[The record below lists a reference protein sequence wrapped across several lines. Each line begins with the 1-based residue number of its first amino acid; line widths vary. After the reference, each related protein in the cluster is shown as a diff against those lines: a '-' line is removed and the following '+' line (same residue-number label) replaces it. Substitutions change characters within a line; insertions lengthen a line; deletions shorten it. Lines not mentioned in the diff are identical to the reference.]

1 MRNNQIIPSTRELR
15 ENVSHRLSLAVTK
28 VGSVTEISQMIGV
41 NRTQFSRYLSGK
53 SMPRPEVLYQLS
65 VQLGLPLEWFFS
77 SDVTSTSETAVL
89 QFGNAMAELVRGR
102 NFQIMDDVV
111 QDGLYLLWK
120 GMFNS
125 ASGAEALMCS
135 VNSYAGVKKIKL
147 SVRRILAEDG
157 VIDGL
162 PIEHHFIN
170 GVMFKSSEGVL
181 SLFSESRFNIMWA
194 GYMQKAYLKQSRGLD
209 ENLIGVLANYRP
221 AGRNAVSLVPLVL
234 EKISDKVGGVLSAAR
249 RSTRYYAEDIPPHIQ
264 TYFKTV
270 DVPEYRF

>member
-1 MRNNQIIPSTRELR
+1 
-15 ENVSHRLSLAVTK
+15 
-28 VGSVTEISQMIGV
+28 MIGV

-209 ENLIGVLANYRP
+209 ENLIGVLTNYRP

-264 TYFKTV
+264 TYFKIV

>member
-1 MRNNQIIPSTRELR
+1 
-15 ENVSHRLSLAVTK
+15 
-28 VGSVTEISQMIGV
+28 MIGV

-209 ENLIGVLANYRP
+209 ENLIGVLTNYRP

-234 EKISDKVGGVLSAAR
+234 EKISDKVGGVLGAAR
-249 RSTRYYAEDIPPHIQ
+249 RSTRYCAEDIPPHIQ

>member
-77 SDVTSTSETAVL
+77 SDATSTSETAVL

-135 VNSYAGVKKIKL
+135 VNSYAGI
-147 SVRRILAEDG
+147 R
-157 VIDGL
+157 
-162 PIEHHFIN
+162 
-170 GVMFKSSEGVL
+170 KSSCRSGAH
-181 SLFSESRFNIMWA
+181 W
-194 GYMQKAYLKQSRGLD
+194 QKM
-209 ENLIGVLANYRP
+209 E
-221 AGRNAVSLVPLVL
+221 
-234 EKISDKVGGVLSAAR
+234 
-249 RSTRYYAEDIPPHIQ
+249 
-264 TYFKTV
+264 
-270 DVPEYRF
+270 